1 MLFLEATLIFITAI
15 LFIVGVRSK
24 RKPWIRWGIGS
35 LTLLIVLFIPSFVN
49 GFMEGLSSGWSAK

>member
-1 MLFLEATLIFITAI
+1 MLFLEATLIVITAI

-24 RKPWIRWGIGS
+24 RKILVRWGIGS

>member
-1 MLFLEATLIFITAI
+1 MLFLEATLIFITTI

-24 RKPWIRWGIGS
+24 RKPLIRWGIGS

>member
-24 RKPWIRWGIGS
+24 RKTWIRWGIGS

-49 GFMEGLSSGWSAK
+49 GFVEGLSSGWSAK